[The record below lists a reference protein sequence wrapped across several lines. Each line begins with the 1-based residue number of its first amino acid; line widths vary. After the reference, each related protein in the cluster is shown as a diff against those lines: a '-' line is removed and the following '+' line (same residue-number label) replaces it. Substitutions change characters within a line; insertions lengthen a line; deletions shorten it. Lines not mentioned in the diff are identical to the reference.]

1 MSSDEESNSGKK
13 LNPYLRFGGM
23 VFQMLSV
30 ILLAAWLGS
39 WLDKKFNTPKPYWTL
54 GCAFAGVILSMI
66 MIIRDIK
73 KVK

>member
-1 MSSDEESNSGKK
+1 MSAEEGSSPKKK

-30 ILLAAWLGS
+30 ILLGALLGN
-39 WLDKKFNTPKPYWTL
+39 WLDRKLNTPKPYYTL
-54 GCAFAGVILSMI
+54 GCAFIGVILSMVL
-66 MIIRDIK
+66 IIRDIK